1 MAHRESSEKAD
12 PRAAPQTHEVH
23 RPPRPRFGP
32 GLFVTI
38 GALTAFGP
46 LATDLYLPGLPDMAA
61 ALDTT
66 PSLAQLTISVCLV
79 GLALGQLVAGPLS
92 DSMGRRRPLLVGV
105 ALFAVASFLCA
116 LAPSIWVLLALRLVQ
131 GLTGAAGIVIAR
143 AIVRDTYSGS
153 EAARVFSQLMLV
165 MGLAPIAAP
174 LLGGQILN
182 FTDWR
187 GVFVA
192 LGVIGVGLFAA
203 ALLVVPETNPPEFR
217 HVGGLGSQV
226 RQMARLVLDRQFL
239 VYLLIAGLQGATL
252 FTYISLSSFVLRS
265 DYGISPQTYSFIFAT
280 NAVGMVVGAQVNAT
294 LVRRH
299 GPLRLLRCQLVLAV
313 VGALVLT
320 VDSVMTRSLVGV
332 LIPLFLV
339 MASFGGLAGNVTAL
353 ALTPY
358 GHAAGA
364 ASALLGNAQFLFGA
378 VVPPV
383 VSLVGT
389 QSGVMGATML
399 TTSGV
404 ALLLAAATVRQPS
417 SVRQTT

>member
-1 MAHRESSEKAD
+1 VSHRESSETAD
-12 PRAAPQTHEVH
+12 LQPAQLQAPRST
-23 RPPRPRFGP
+23 PRPRFGP
-32 GLFVTI
+32 ALFVTI

-66 PSLAQLTISVCLV
+66 PSLAQLTISICLV

-92 DSMGRRRPLLVGV
+92 DSLGRRRPLLVGV

-116 LAPSIWVLLALRLVQ
+116 LAPSIWVLLGLRLVQ

-143 AIVRDTYSGS
+143 AIVRDTYSGV

-174 LLGGQILN
+174 LLGGQILQ

-192 LGVIGVGLFAA
+192 LGVIGLGLFTA
-203 ALLVVPETNPPEFR
+203 ALLIVPETNPPESR
-217 HVGGLGSQV
+217 HVGGLGSQL
-226 RQMARLVLDRQFL
+226 RQMGRLVLDRHFL
-239 VYLLIAGLQGATL
+239 VYLSIAGLQGATL
-252 FTYISLSSFVLRS
+252 FTYISLSTFVLRGT
-265 DYGISPQTYSFIFAT
+265 YGISPQTYSFIFAT
-280 NAVGMVVGAQVNAT
+280 NAVGMVVGAQLNAT
-294 LVRRH
+294 FVRRH
-299 GPLRLLRCQLVLAV
+299 GPLRLLRCQLVLAFA
-313 VGALVLT
+313 GALALT
-320 VDSVMTRSLVGV
+320 VDSIATHSLLGV
-332 LIPLFLV
+332 LIPLFVV

-378 VVPPV
+378 IVPPV
-383 VSLVGT
+383 VSLLGT
-389 QSGVMGATML
+389 HSWVMGTTMV

-404 ALLLAAATVRQPS
+404 ALLLATTGIRQRPS
-417 SVRQTT
+417 EPVVA